1 MKEAI
6 DEASVYCMKHD
17 IMKDYLIKHRNEVRD
32 VLLTEFNAN
41 KQREM
46 DRRDAREEGREEG
59 RIGERIDFVIKKV
72 KKGQNLEEISNALE
86 IPPEELE
93 SIYQVVLEEA
103 PEFNVEKI
111 YRKILDGR

>member
-1 MKEAI
+1 M
-6 DEASVYCMKHD
+6 
-17 IMKDYLIKHRNEVRD
+17 
-32 VLLTEFNAN
+32 LLTEFNAN